1 MLCDL
6 ASGVTA
12 LSFERKGLSP
22 ARWAV
27 ATEPWR
33 RARGVDRVRWPS
45 LEDTC
50 HVYRSARFDGCT
62 QLCDPDLPGHFLPPR
77 PQSPLALVSC
87 PSLAALAQHPAR
99 VWGPPVFTPVCA
111 PCTFVRDAWA
121 APAPAVTRG
130 AAMAVTMTV
139 TGAGS
144 LCGC

>member
-1 MLCDL
+1 M
-6 ASGVTA
+6 
-12 LSFERKGLSP
+12 
-22 ARWAV
+22 
-27 ATEPWR
+27 
-33 RARGVDRVRWPS
+33 DRVRWPS

-111 PCTFVRDAWA
+111 PCTFVRGRLGR
-121 APAPAVTRG
+121 TRSSCYSWSCRG
-130 AAMAVTMTV
+130 RDHDRDRGGVPLWLLTPRATPVA
-139 TGAGS
+139 
-144 LCGC
+144 